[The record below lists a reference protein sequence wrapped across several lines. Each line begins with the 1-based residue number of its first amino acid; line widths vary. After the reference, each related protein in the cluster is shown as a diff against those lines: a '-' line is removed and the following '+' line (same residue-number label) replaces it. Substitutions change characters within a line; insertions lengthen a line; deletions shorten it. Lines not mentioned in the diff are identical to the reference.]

1 MPPVRLVGLGT
12 TIWQFR
18 GCRGCSSTAASSLEV
33 KEEKDTERSA
43 LCPEERLGW
52 GNKLFLVTFKK
63 WFIETGKEPSINCVV
78 LVGGG
83 G

>member
-12 TIWQFR
+12 TIWQSR
-18 GCRGCSSTAASSLEV
+18 GCISTAASSLEV

-63 WFIETGKEPSINCVV
+63 VFIETGKETSINYVV
-78 LVGGG
+78 SGWGRG
-83 G
+83 

>member
-1 MPPVRLVGLGT
+1 MAV
-12 TIWQFR
+12 FE
-18 GCRGCSSTAASSLEV
+18 AAEAAVAQRPRSLEV
-33 KEEKDTERSA
+33 KEEKDMERSA